1 METLAFILNLDPQDV
16 SLHLE
21 TDAGRLDAG
30 VTHHV
35 GERLL
40 DDAVSADLDLR
51 RDPFSLYAAL
61 LKVKPKPKEEKAE
74 EKKEEKP
81 SD

>member
-1 METLAFILNLDPQDV
+1 MKKSKNRHKITNENPV
-16 SLHLE
+16 SLFPLNFRE
-21 TDAGRLDAG
+21 AL
-30 VTHHV
+30 
-35 GERLL
+35 
-40 DDAVSADLDLR
+40 
-51 RDPFSLYAAL
+51 AAL